1 MNWDDTRLFLAL
13 ARSGSARATAAEQG
27 VSHSTVTRRV
37 EQLESDLGVRLF
49 DRDVRGYRLTGA
61 GELMLKST
69 VRAEEAL
76 LTAERQLQGRDA
88 QLTGEIR
95 FTTANI
101 VALNLIM
108 DDLVGFTRRYP
119 DIDLNVMISYDSLNL
134 SRREADVALRIMP
147 LGSSPPEDL
156 VGRKLVTIKNCY
168 YASDSY
174 LRENDPGRSNSTAR
188 WIGWDDTE
196 RFPAWVKASP
206 FPNLPVYGKMN
217 DVMLQARAARCG
229 LGLTV
234 LPCFYGDRVDGLRR
248 IPNCEPYLSYDL
260 WMLTH
265 PDLRDA
271 ARMRTFRAFIAEAI
285 DRKKSRLLGEW
296 EAGDWARNADLQEIK
311 Q

>member
-13 ARSGSARATAAEQG
+13 ARSGSARATAADQG

-37 EQLESDLGVRLF
+37 DQLESALGVRLF

-61 GELMLKST
+61 GEVMMKSA
-69 VRAEEAL
+69 VRAEDAL

-95 FTTANI
+95 VTTSNI
-101 VALNLIM
+101 IATHLIM
-108 DDLVGFTRRYP
+108 DDLVEFTRQYP
-119 DIDLNVMISYDSLNL
+119 DIDLNVLISYDLFNL
-134 SRREADVALRIMP
+134 SRREADVAVRMLR

-156 VGRKLVTIKNCY
+156 VGRKLVTIKSCY
-168 YASDSY
+168 YASDAY
-174 LRENDPGRSNSTAR
+174 LAENDPSGANSTVR
-188 WIGWDDTE
+188 WIGWDDIE

-206 FPNLPVYGKMN
+206 FPNLPVYGRLN
-217 DVMLQARAARCG
+217 DVMLQAEAARCG
-229 LGLTV
+229 MGLTV
-234 LPCFYGDRVDGLRR
+234 LPCFFGDSVEGLRR

-271 ARMRTFRAFIAEAI
+271 ARMRTFRAFAAEAI
-285 DRKKSRLLGEW
+285 DRKKTLLAGELGEG
-296 EAGDWARNADLQEIK
+296 AP
-311 Q
+311 

>member
-61 GELMLKST
+61 GELMMTSA
-69 VRAEEAL
+69 VRAEDAL
-76 LTAERQLQGRDA
+76 LTAERQLQGRDS

-95 FTTANI
+95 FTTTNI

-108 DDLVGFTRRYP
+108 NDLVEFTGLYP
-119 DIDLNVMISYDSLNL
+119 DIDLNVLISYDSLNL

-168 YASDSY
+168 YASDAY
-174 LRENDPGRSNSTAR
+174 LAENDPARANSTAR
-188 WIGWDDTE
+188 WIGWDDFE

-217 DVMLQARAARCG
+217 DVMLQAEAARCG

-234 LPCFYGDRVDGLRR
+234 LPCFFGDQVAGLRR
-248 IPNCEPYLSYDL
+248 IPNCESYLSYDL

-285 DRKKSRLLGEW
+285 ASKKPRLLGEL
-296 EAGDWARNADLQEIK
+296 AVGN
-311 Q
+311 